1 MISWG
6 LQSSS
11 LSLLGKGPCLYL
23 TSKGS
28 HHIRGSINGHWQMSL
43 YRSSKLELCSKGK
56 LMLLEYQRNL
66 HSHILYLRSQWT
78 LLQEQFQNLPIH
90 LNSTI
95 SKKHQLHPLRNF
107 YRTHV
112 SVASLVQIVLRLW
125 IRFEPPSVEPP
136 VRTSRPRVVMTVAR
150 RLPTPK
156 GSIRRCW
163 QHGLRRMI

>member
-1 MISWG
+1 
-6 LQSSS
+6 
-11 LSLLGKGPCLYL
+11 
-23 TSKGS
+23 
-28 HHIRGSINGHWQMSL
+28 MSL

-56 LMLLEYQRNL
+56 CYWK
-66 HSHILYLRSQWT
+66 I
-78 LLQEQFQNLPIH
+78 QEICIPTFCTFAVNEHFYKNSFKIFPFTRIPQLP
-90 LNSTI
+90 
-95 SKKHQLHPLRNF
+95 KKHQLHPLRNF
-107 YRTHV
+107 YRTRV